1 MKRNSST
8 WTRSIVLLA
17 LFIALF
23 TLAGCSGAS
32 EVAEANDTVTQTP
45 SPTPH
50 VPTLTLAG
58 EDVFES
64 PCGIPFVEPGYS
76 AISPE
81 GRDITAD
88 VVCTGEVDCM
98 TPGEYPL
105 SYGIRFD
112 GEYYEVTRTV
122 RVTEVGYPESVEPTK
137 KVLYLTFDDGPCANT
152 PELLDTL
159 ARHNAKA
166 TFFVITGNNPYLD
179 TILPQISDAGH
190 SIGVH
195 CVCHEYDTLYSSS
208 SYYLNDLISAR
219 ERVHEL
225 TGEYVSL
232 CRFPGGS
239 TTAYHKLNNR
249 EKDAWNTV
257 TAQLERM
264 GIQYVDWNVGPENDT
279 NNATSSLSTVKSFVP
294 KYSVPVT
301 LQHDTRLYSVKAVE
315 SILQWGEENGYTF
328 LGLDTTVPAVH
339 AN

>member
-8 WTRSIVLLA
+8 WLPFGTLLA

-23 TLAGCSGAS
+23 TLVGCSGRS
-32 EVAEANDTVTQTP
+32 EVTEADDAATETP
-45 SPTPH
+45 SPTPR

-64 PCGIPFVEPGYS
+64 PCGISFVEPGYS
-76 AISPE
+76 AISPD
-81 GRDITAD
+81 GADITAD
-88 VVCTGEVDCM
+88 VVCTGEVDSM
-98 TPGEYPL
+98 TPGEYLL
-105 SYGIRFD
+105 SYSIRFD
-112 GEYYEVTRTV
+112 GENYEVTRTV
-122 RVTEVGYPESVEPTK
+122 RVAEVGYPEPVEPTE

-159 ARHNAKA
+159 SRHNAKA

-179 TILPQISDAGH
+179 TILPQISAAGH

-239 TTAYHKLNNR
+239 NTAYHKLNNR

-257 TAQLERM
+257 TAQLECM

-294 KYSVPVT
+294 KYSIPVT

-328 LGLDTTVPAVH
+328 LGLDNTVPAVH

>member
-8 WTRSIVLLA
+8 WLPFYTLLA

-23 TLAGCSGAS
+23 TLVGCSGRS
-32 EVAEANDTVTQTP
+32 EVTEADDAATETP
-45 SPTPH
+45 SPTPR

-64 PCGIPFVEPGYS
+64 PCGISFVEPGYS
-76 AISPE
+76 AISPD
-81 GRDITAD
+81 GADITAD
-88 VVCTGEVDCM
+88 VVCTGEVDSM
-98 TPGEYPL
+98 TPGEYLL
-105 SYGIRFD
+105 SYSIRFD
-112 GEYYEVTRTV
+112 GENYEVTRTV
-122 RVTEVGYPESVEPTK
+122 RVAEVGYPEPVEPTE

-152 PELLDTL
+152 LELLDTL
-159 ARHNAKA
+159 SRHNAKA

-179 TILPQISDAGH
+179 TILPQISAAGH

-257 TAQLERM
+257 TAQLECM
-264 GIQYVDWNVGPENDT
+264 GIQYVDWNIGPENDT

-294 KYSVPVT
+294 KYSIPVT

-328 LGLDTTVPAVH
+328 LGLDNTVPAVH

>member
-8 WTRSIVLLA
+8 WLPFGTLLA

-23 TLAGCSGAS
+23 TLVGCSGRS
-32 EVAEANDTVTQTP
+32 EVTEADDAATETP
-45 SPTPH
+45 SPTPR

-64 PCGIPFVEPGYS
+64 PCGISFVEPGYS
-76 AISPE
+76 AISPD
-81 GRDITAD
+81 GADITAD
-88 VVCTGEVDCM
+88 VVCTGEVDSM
-98 TPGEYPL
+98 TPGEYLL
-105 SYGIRFD
+105 SYSIRFD
-112 GEYYEVTRTV
+112 GENYEVTRTV
-122 RVTEVGYPESVEPTK
+122 RVAEVGYPEPVEPTE

-159 ARHNAKA
+159 SRHNAKA

-179 TILPQISDAGH
+179 TILPQISAAGH

-257 TAQLERM
+257 TAQLECM

-294 KYSVPVT
+294 KYSIPVT

-328 LGLDTTVPAVH
+328 LGLDNTVPAVH